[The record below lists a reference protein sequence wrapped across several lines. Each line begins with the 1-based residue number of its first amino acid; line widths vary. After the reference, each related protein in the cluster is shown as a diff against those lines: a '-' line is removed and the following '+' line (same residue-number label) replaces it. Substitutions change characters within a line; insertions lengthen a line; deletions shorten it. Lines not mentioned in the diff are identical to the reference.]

1 MRAIEFKSK
10 VKNKS
15 IHIPKKF
22 QAELK
27 NADEKDVRVII
38 FLDDD
43 INSKG
48 YKSMDSTIDV
58 EKDELDS
65 INRGLKDFEE
75 GRIHSNESVRKLYE
89 KYLRSPC

>member
-15 IHIPKKF
+15 IRIPKKF

-65 INRGLKDFEE
+65 INRGLKDFEQ
-75 GRIHSNESVRKLYE
+75 GSTHSNEAVGKLYE

>member
-1 MRAIEFKSK
+1 MRAIEFKLH
-10 VKNKS
+10 VKNQS

-27 NADEKDVRVII
+27 NMVGKNVRVII

-43 INSKG
+43 INSKD
-48 YKSMDSTIDV
+48 YKSIDSPIDV
-58 EKDELDS
+58 EKAELDS

-75 GRIHSNESVRKLYE
+75 GRTHSNEAVRKLYE